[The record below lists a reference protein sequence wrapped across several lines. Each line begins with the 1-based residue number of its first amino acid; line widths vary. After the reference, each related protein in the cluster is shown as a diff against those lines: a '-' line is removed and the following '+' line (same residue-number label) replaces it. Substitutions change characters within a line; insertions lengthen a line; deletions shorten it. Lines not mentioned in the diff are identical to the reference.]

1 MAKRFGVDGAA
12 IVRRRGLL
20 RLHRVSCTLAGWRS
34 VIDVSLK
41 KILSADSW
49 GKTIWGSVRE
59 WVLVVVVALLAA
71 LVLRATLIQTYYIP
85 STSMAPT
92 LEVGDRLMVYKL
104 AFSIGDVEKGD
115 LVVFSRP
122 SRLPDSPINDFVKR
136 VVALGGE
143 KVGVTDGDLYIDGS
157 RVDEPYLESSTV
169 TNDFEEV
176 EVPDGHVFV
185 MGDNRQNSRDS
196 RDFGPI
202 QEELLVGEVFLRI
215 WPFNNFG
222 RP

>member
-1 MAKRFGVDGAA
+1 M
-12 IVRRRGLL
+12 
-20 RLHRVSCTLAGWRS
+20 
-34 VIDVSLK
+34 IDVRLK
-41 KILSADSW
+41 KIWSADSW

-85 STSMAPT
+85 STSMTPT

-136 VVALGGE
+136 VVALEGE
-143 KVGVTDGDLYIDGS
+143 KVEVTDGDLYIDGS

-215 WPFNNFG
+215 WPFNNLVG
-222 RP
+222 RNSARGFEPFL

>member
-1 MAKRFGVDGAA
+1 M
-12 IVRRRGLL
+12 VRRRGLL

>member
-1 MAKRFGVDGAA
+1 M
-12 IVRRRGLL
+12 
-20 RLHRVSCTLAGWRS
+20 
-34 VIDVSLK
+34 IDVSLK

-85 STSMAPT
+85 STSMTPT

-104 AFSIGDVEKGD
+104 AFSIGDVEQGD
-115 LVVFSRP
+115 LVVFCRP

-136 VVALGGE
+136 VVALEGE
-143 KVGVTDGDLYIDGS
+143 KVEVTDGDLYIDGS
-157 RVDEPYLESSTV
+157 RVDEPYLKSSTV

-222 RP
+222 RPYLSARLRTLPLGDQHGHCEPRQRPCEKDLL

>member
-1 MAKRFGVDGAA
+1 M
-12 IVRRRGLL
+12 VRRRGLL
-20 RLHRVSCTLAGWRS
+20 RLHRVSCTLADWRS

-85 STSMAPT
+85 STSMTPT

-136 VVALGGE
+136 VVALEGE

>member
-1 MAKRFGVDGAA
+1 M
-12 IVRRRGLL
+12 
-20 RLHRVSCTLAGWRS
+20 
-34 VIDVSLK
+34 IDVSLK

-59 WVLVVVVALLAA
+59 WVLVVVVALL
-71 LVLRATLIQTYYIP
+71 V
-85 STSMAPT
+85 
-92 LEVGDRLMVYKL
+92 

-136 VVALGGE
+136 VVALEGE
-143 KVGVTDGDLYIDGS
+143 KVEVTDGDLYIDGS

-202 QEELLVGEVFLRI
+202 QEELLVGEVFLRV

>member
-1 MAKRFGVDGAA
+1 M
-12 IVRRRGLL
+12 
-20 RLHRVSCTLAGWRS
+20 
-34 VIDVSLK
+34 IDVSLK
-41 KILSADSW
+41 KILSTDSW

-136 VVALGGE
+136 VVALEGE
-143 KVGVTDGDLYIDGS
+143 KVEVTDGDLYIDGS

>member
-1 MAKRFGVDGAA
+1 
-12 IVRRRGLL
+12 LL
-20 RLHRVSCTLAGWRS
+20 RLHRVSCALADWRS

-85 STSMAPT
+85 STSMTPT

-136 VVALGGE
+136 VVALEGE
-143 KVGVTDGDLYIDGS
+143 TVGVTDGDLYIDGS

>member
-1 MAKRFGVDGAA
+1 M
-12 IVRRRGLL
+12 
-20 RLHRVSCTLAGWRS
+20 
-34 VIDVSLK
+34 IDVSLK

-85 STSMAPT
+85 STSMTPT

-136 VVALGGE
+136 VVALEGE
-143 KVGVTDGDLYIDGS
+143 KVEVTDGALYIDGS